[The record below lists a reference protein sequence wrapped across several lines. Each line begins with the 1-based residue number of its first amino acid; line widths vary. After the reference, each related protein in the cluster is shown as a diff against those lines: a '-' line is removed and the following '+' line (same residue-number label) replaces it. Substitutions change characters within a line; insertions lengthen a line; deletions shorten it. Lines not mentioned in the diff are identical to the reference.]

1 MILINDIGFNW
12 HENSPWLKSIWS
24 SAIQTVLIHVHHLHT
39 FMINNKRK
47 QQIRNGITIQTTLFF
62 IWTTGNNFIDI
73 LFDFPRWI
81 QVVYPCSH
89 FSLVLKTL
97 WELYCLIYLSISFNL
112 IVFIKVFGKQRYF
125 LCVCSTLI
133 PSYITF
139 YPVSLYSNL
148 DNNLFY
154 ISTAMMVKMLN

>member
-24 SAIQTVLIHVHHLHT
+24 SAIQTVLIHVHPLHT

-47 QQIRNGITIQTTLFF
+47 QQIRNGITIQITLFF

-89 FSLVLKTL
+89 FSLVFKKL
-97 WELYCLIYLSISFNL
+97 WELYFLIHLSISFNL
-112 IVFIKVFGKQRYF
+112 IVYIKVFGKQRYF
-125 LCVCSTLI
+125 LCVCSSLI
-133 PSYITF
+133 SSYI
-139 YPVSLYSNL
+139 
-148 DNNLFY
+148 
-154 ISTAMMVKMLN
+154 I